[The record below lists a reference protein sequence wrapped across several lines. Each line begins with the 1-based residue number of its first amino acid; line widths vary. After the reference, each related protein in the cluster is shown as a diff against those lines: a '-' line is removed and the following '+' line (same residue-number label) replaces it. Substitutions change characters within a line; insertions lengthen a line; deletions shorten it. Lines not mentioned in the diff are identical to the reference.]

1 MSKQDLQVKWDESS
15 FQEVISRLDRFERRI
30 KNKVIR
36 ETVREAGDIFVK
48 EIKSASPK
56 STGLLKRNI
65 KQKVKTK
72 RNYIYSIFGAKWLGE
87 SGTTKGKNPAIYI
100 HILEHGGKKR
110 SKGTRPFAR
119 EAFKRKKGQGISLV
133 KRRLM
138 GAFDRAL
145 ELSK

>member
-1 MSKQDLQVKWDESS
+1 MSKQDLSIKWDQPS
-15 FQEVISRLDRFERRI
+15 FDGMVRKLERFDRRVR
-30 KNKVIR
+30 NKVIR

-48 EIKSASPK
+48 ELKSSTPK
-56 STGLLKRNI
+56 QTGLLKRNI

-119 EAFKRKKGQGISLV
+119 EAFKRKRGQGISLV

>member
-1 MSKQDLQVKWDESS
+1 MQINWNQPS
-15 FQEVISRLDRFERRI
+15 FDGMIRNLEGFQRGIR
-30 KNKVIR
+30 NKVIR
-36 ETVREAGDIFVK
+36 ETVKEVGEIFVK
-48 EIKSASPK
+48 ELKSSAPK
-56 STGLLKRNI
+56 DTGILQRNI

-100 HILEHGGKKR
+100 HVLEHGGKKR
-110 SKGTRPFAR
+110 SRGTKPFAK
-119 EAFKRKKGQGISLV
+119 EAFNRKRDKGISLV

-138 GAFDRAL
+138 GAFDRAR